1 MSHMILSTFDRDL
14 AEITQSLIKFD
25 RDSAEITYVSTRLDI
40 LQLISGGAIQVFAP
54 SESLP

>member
-1 MSHMILSTFDRDL
+1 MSHMSLSTFDRDL

-40 LQLISGGAIQVFAP
+40 LQLISGAIQVFAP